1 MKFFTK
7 QTLKNF
13 AAIAICTTTLNITAS
28 TYTQASQPT
37 QSENAMSKAQ
47 STTISTKQINP
58 PFAIAQ
64 ANGLTGAWSNNDGG
78 IYYIRQVGNY
88 VWWYG
93 ESGDGGKR
101 WSNVFRGTISGNKII
116 GHWADVPKGSI
127 LGSGEM
133 TLSISNGRLHK
144 ISGGENFGGSVWS
157 RRH

>member
-7 QTLKNF
+7 QTLKSF
-13 AAIAICTTTLNITAS
+13 AAIAICSTTLTIATSVYAQTS
-28 TYTQASQPT
+28 TQPIST
-37 QSENAMSKAQ
+37 ENAMGKAR
-47 STTISTKQINP
+47 STTIATKQIKP

-64 ANGLTGAWSNNDGG
+64 ANGLTGNWSSNDGG
-78 IYYIRQVGNY
+78 TYYLRQIGNNI
-88 VWWYG
+88 WWYG

-144 ISGGENFGGSVWS
+144 ISGGENFGGSS
-157 RRH
+157 